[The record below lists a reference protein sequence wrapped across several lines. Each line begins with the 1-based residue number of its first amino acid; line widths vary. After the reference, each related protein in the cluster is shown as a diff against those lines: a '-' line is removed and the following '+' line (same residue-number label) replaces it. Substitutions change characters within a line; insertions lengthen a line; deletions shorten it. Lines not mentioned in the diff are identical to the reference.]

1 MKETERIDTL
11 LLLLEKSADD
21 SFLKHALA
29 LEYIKKGND
38 AEARKLLE
46 RVLEQDPAY
55 EGSYYQLAK
64 LLERVED
71 YEAAMKYYESGMAV
85 ALNSG
90 NQRAFNELKAAYEAL
105 KYE

>member
-1 MKETERIDTL
+1 MERVDSL
-11 LLLLEKSADD
+11 LLLLEKSPDD

-29 LEYIKKGND
+29 LEYIKKGNN

-46 RVLEQDPAY
+46 DVLEKDPSY

-64 LLERVED
+64 LLEHTGNT
-71 YEAAMKYYESGMAV
+71 EAAIKCYERGMTV
-85 ALNSG
+85 TLNSG
-90 NQRAFNELKAAYEAL
+90 NQRAFNELQAAYAEL

>member
-1 MKETERIDTL
+1 LDRIHSL
-11 LLLLEKSADD
+11 LLLLERSADD

-46 RVLEQDPAY
+46 SLLEKNPAY

-64 LLERVED
+64 LLERAGD
-71 YEAAMKYYESGMAV
+71 TEAAMKWYQRGMAA

-90 NQRAFNELKAAYEAL
+90 NQRTFNELQAAYEEL
-105 KYE
+105 KCE